1 MEPEKKYQQLKK
13 ELIPFSTLMNQAA
26 DTLLDE
32 GISKYPIFVVSQL
45 DIELGIQLVH
55 RDQSQFKWSLNLST
69 LEELVTKKIIQ
80 MERIDYFRSIFK
92 DPDAFFCLFTLSDL
106 GAQFI
111 FLPRSK

>member
-1 MEPEKKYQQLKK
+1 MDLEEKYQQLKND
-13 ELIPFSTLMNQAA
+13 LNPFSSIMNKAT

-45 DIELGIQLVH
+45 DIELGIPLVQ
-55 RDQSQFKWSLNLST
+55 RSQSQYKWSLNLST
-69 LEELVTKKIIQ
+69 LEELATKKIVQ
-80 MERIDYFRSIFK
+80 MERIDHFRSIFK

-111 FLPRSK
+111 FLPRD